1 MICRGVHCLLIDC
14 SMQYP
19 SCSQAVKGEAWGI
32 RAGEDLGHAVLSAL
46 TLLEKLLV
54 TEHEADLASIQLQM
68 PVNNKN

>member
-1 MICRGVHCLLIDC
+1 
-14 SMQYP
+14 MQYP
-19 SCSQAVKGEAWGI
+19 SPSQAVQGEAWGI